1 MRAFVTG
8 GTGAIGR
15 HTVPALVAAGHE
27 VTALARSPEKSAIL
41 AAQGAAPVQV
51 SLFDTGALTKAFANH
66 DAVVNLA
73 SALPSM
79 YSFASAKAWAHNNE
93 VRTTGSTAVVD
104 AALAADVPVLVQE
117 SVAMLYK
124 SRGERW
130 IDETMPVDHY
140 PISKGNHA
148 AEANTQ
154 RFTDAGRTGIVLRF
168 GLFYGPGATHS
179 EQMLAQAKW
188 HVAMMLGPADA
199 YQSSINVIDG
209 GEAVAAVLTAE
220 AGIYNVVDDEPLT
233 KRDFADAM
241 AAAVHTKAWLRPP
254 GRVALLLG
262 DRLTSITRS
271 LRVSN
276 AKIRAAT
283 GWAPRHPSAREGL
296 AATAAALH
304 LV

>member
-1 MRAFVTG
+1 MRVFVTG

-27 VTALARSPEKSAIL
+27 VTALARGPEKAATL
-41 AAQGAAPVQV
+41 AAQGATPVQV
-51 SLFDTGALTKAFANH
+51 SLFDTGALTKAFAGQ

-79 YSFASAKAWAHNNE
+79 YRFVSAKAWAHNNQ
-93 VRTTGSTAVVD
+93 VRSKGSTSVVD
-104 AALAADVPVLVQE
+104 AALAADVSVLVQE

-124 SRGERW
+124 SQGEDW
-130 IDETMPVDHY
+130 IDETGPVDHY
-140 PISKGNHA
+140 PITKGNHA
-148 AEANTQ
+148 TEANVQ

-168 GLFYGPGATHS
+168 GLFYGPGAAHS
-179 EQMLAQAKW
+179 EQMLAQAKR
-188 HVAMMLGPADA
+188 HIVMMLGPAEA

-241 AAAVHTKAWLRPP
+241 AAAVHTTAWLRPP
-254 GRVALLLG
+254 GRAALLLG

-276 AKIRAAT
+276 AKLRTAT

-296 AATAAALH
+296 AATAVAMH
-304 LV
+304 LG

>member
-1 MRAFVTG
+1 MYQFV
-8 GTGAIGR
+8 
-15 HTVPALVAAGHE
+15 
-27 VTALARSPEKSAIL
+27 
-41 AAQGAAPVQV
+41 
-51 SLFDTGALTKAFANH
+51 
-66 DAVVNLA
+66 
-73 SALPSM
+73 
-79 YSFASAKAWAHNNE
+79 SAKAWARNNE
-93 VRTTGSTAVVD
+93 VRTKGSTSVVD

-124 SRGERW
+124 PQGNSW
-130 IDETMPVDHY
+130 IDESMPVDHY
-140 PISKGNHA
+140 PITKGNHA
-148 AEANTQ
+148 TEANAA

-179 EQMLAQAKW
+179 EQMLAQAKR
-188 HVAMMLGPADA
+188 HIVMMLGPADA

-209 GEAVAAVLTAE
+209 GEAITAVLNATVSDFQ

-241 AAAVHTKAWLRPP
+241 ADAVHTKAWLRPP
-254 GRVALLLG
+254 GRAALLLG

-304 LV
+304 LG